1 MGYRL
6 TKLHLEFFNFRIKF
20 LNSFSTI
27 VDKIK
32 YYYTWEN
39 HPRLK
44 KMIYKISGF
53 LHKLVN
59 NLIKNKEN
67 WKERI
72 SVGSGFF
79 IPEDE

>member
-32 YYYTWEN
+32 YYSDWKK
-39 HPRLK
+39 HPYIK
-44 KMIYKISGF
+44 KIVYKISNI
-53 LHKLVN
+53 LHGLADNLV
-59 NLIKNKEN
+59 KNKEN
-67 WKERI
+67 WRERI
-72 SVGSGFF
+72 SVGGGFF
-79 IPEDE
+79 IPENE